1 MIRAKRRQDSSG
13 TSKPAGVVSE
23 FRDHPELLDAFVAE
37 IHPQLV
43 RYLRAWSVND
53 AEDVAQEAWIGFARA
68 LCTFEGDFSGLKPLV
83 FFIARRRVIDEL
95 RKSSRRPQT
104 RELTEEQ
111 SLEFDTTARAIDDVL
126 SLDSALSLIKML
138 PAVQAEI
145 VALRVIADFSPSQ
158 VAQHLGR
165 SEGYVRV
172 NYFRAISK
180 LVELSGTNWPAGS
193 DSKKDRKKSFAERN
207 KTYDLDDLEGIQA

>member
-1 MIRAKRRQDSSG
+1 MIRAKRSQDSFG
-13 TSKPAGVVSE
+13 TSKPVDVVSE

-53 AEDVAQEAWIGFARA
+53 AEDVAQETWIGFARA
-68 LCTFEGDFSGLKPLV
+68 LNTFEGEFSGLKPLV

-104 RELTEEQ
+104 RELKDEP
-111 SLEFDTTARAIDDVL
+111 SLEFDATARAIEDVL
-126 SLDSALSLIKML
+126 SLDSALSLIRML
-138 PAVQAEI
+138 PGVQAEI
-145 VALRVIADFSPSQ
+145 VALRVIADLSPSQ
-158 VAQHLGR
+158 VAQHIGR

-180 LVELSGTNWPAGS
+180 LVELSGANWPTGS
-193 DSKKDRKKSFAERN
+193 DPKQDRKKSFSERN
-207 KTYDLDDLEGIQA
+207 KTYGLGDLEGIQA